1 LDDDKPYYKKWVKLV
16 HQPVKMVETQGLP
29 EKRYTLGSTNIPGWK
44 KWTRF
49 CGGELRVDLW
59 ITGCGEMVVFT
70 APKTNG
76 WRASK
81 MDALEKVGSF

>member
-1 LDDDKPYYKKWVKLV
+1 MFFFP
-16 HQPVKMVETQGLP
+16 P
-29 EKRYTLGSTNIPGWK
+29 
-44 KWTRF
+44 

-76 WRASK
+76 WRAPK